1 MLTELRIT
9 NFAVIEQLSLQFQEG
24 FTVLTGETGA
34 GKSILIDALALLVG
48 GRASTEQIRTG
59 ADEAQL
65 EAFFSLRDLPILRNQ
80 LRADGI
86 LNPKDDDLI
95 IRRVL
100 SRSGRHR
107 VYLNGNLSP
116 LHQIEALGG
125 TLVDIHGQHDQ
136 QSLLSVGQQL
146 NALDAFGGLKD
157 LRQQHQEVF
166 GQWKEHQR
174 QLEDLRR
181 LSADRAQREEFLR
194 FQYLEIAEADLHPA
208 EEDRLHAEQRR
219 LAQGQ
224 RLGELAEQAY
234 ELLYAGDQGILGGLA
249 TVGKAVS
256 ELGTI
261 DPEKQ
266 EWRRQIEEAVIQLK
280 ELAHNLRDYQQQLEP
295 DPDRLAH
302 VERRLDLVQRLKK
315 KYGGSVESV
324 LAFGVDA
331 KHQLDALE
339 SAETE
344 VAALQKQVDEDWKGV
359 KALADH
365 LSRKRNQAAT
375 RMQGEI
381 LAELA
386 ALRMERTRFEISFSA
401 EEDARTISPSGQDR
415 VEFLLSAN
423 PGEPLKSLAR
433 VASGGELSRIM
444 LAIKTVLAEMDRV
457 PVLIFDEVDAGV
469 GGAVA
474 AVMGQR
480 LLELGRYHQVFCI
493 THLPQVASHGSHHL
507 LVQKSVKQSR
517 TVASVRTLDGT
528 EREEE
533 IARMLGGVTVTKKV
547 RETAAEMIG
556 TAKGKR

>member
-48 GRASTEQIRTG
+48 GRASTEEIRTG

-65 EAFFSLRDLPILRNQ
+65 EASFSLRDIPALRDR

-86 LNPKDDDLI
+86 LGSQDDDLI

-136 QSLLSVGQQL
+136 QSLLSAEQHL
-146 NALDAFGGLKD
+146 EALDAFGGLKD
-157 LRQQHQEVF
+157 LRHEYQQAY
-166 GQWKEHQR
+166 GQWREHQR
-174 QLEDLRR
+174 QREDLYRQ
-181 LSADRAQREEFLR
+181 STERAQREDFLR
-194 FQYLEIAEADLHPA
+194 FQHQEIAEAGLQPG
-208 EEDRLHAEQRR
+208 EEERLQVEQRR
-219 LAQGQ
+219 LGQGQ
-224 RLGELAEQAY
+224 HLTELAEQAY
-234 ELLYAGDQGILGGLA
+234 NLLYAGDQGVLGGLA
-249 TVGKAVS
+249 TVGRAVA
-256 ELGTI
+256 ELGAI
-261 DPEKQ
+261 DPEAQ
-266 EWRRQIEEAVIQLK
+266 EWRRLTEEASIQLK
-280 ELAHNLRDYQQQLEP
+280 ELAHQLRDYQQQLEP
-295 DPDRLAH
+295 DPDRLMR
-302 VERRLDLVQRLKK
+302 VEQRLDLVQRLKK

-324 LAFGVDA
+324 LAFGEEA
-331 KHQLDALE
+331 KRQLDALE
-339 SAETE
+339 SAETRLS
-344 VAALQKQVDEDWKGV
+344 ALQRLVDEDYTRV
-359 KALADH
+359 EALADR
-365 LSRKRNQAAT
+365 LSRKRSQAAK

-381 LAELA
+381 LAELS
-386 ALRMERTRFEISFSA
+386 ALRMERTQFEISISS
-401 EEDARTISPSGQDR
+401 EDDAQAIGPVGRDR

-423 PGEPLKSLAR
+423 PGEPLKPLAR

-444 LAIKTVLAEMDRV
+444 LAIKTVLAETDRV
-457 PVLIFDEVDAGV
+457 PVLIFDEVDTGV

-480 LLELGRYHQVFCI
+480 LQELGRYHQVFCI
-493 THLPQVASHGSHHL
+493 THLPQVASHGGHHI
-507 LVQKSVKQSR
+507 LVEKAAKQNR
-517 TVASVRTLDGT
+517 TVTSAHALDGA
-528 EREEE
+528 EREQE
-533 IARMLGGVTVTKKV
+533 IARMLGGLTVTKKV

-556 TAKGKR
+556 TARGKR